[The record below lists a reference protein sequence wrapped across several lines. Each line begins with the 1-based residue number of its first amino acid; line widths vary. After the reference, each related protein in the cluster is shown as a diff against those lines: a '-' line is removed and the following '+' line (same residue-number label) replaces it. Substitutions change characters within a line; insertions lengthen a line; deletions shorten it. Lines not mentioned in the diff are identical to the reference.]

1 MHFNASI
8 ADTCH
13 TSILGPYG
21 NAWSIY
27 HDVWRSRYNSRRCTL
42 TLPLQTRVALPFW
55 GRYGNAWSIHHDVWR
70 SRYYSRGCTL
80 TLPLQTRVALPFWG
94 RYGNAWSIHHD
105 VWRSRYYS
113 RGCTLTLQ
121 WDLFFAAKLLFT
133 CPQVELYRDM
143 GGCAEWTSVKRESG
157 PSVGILCMRTYT
169 QDHSS
174 NTYWTIEQ
182 PFWGCSR
189 CCWTFSQS
197 LGLTMKKLQVA
208 APLRHN
214 SRWSQPSQLIQ
225 SEVKHPKF
233 ALIQLEVG
241 HRPCFV
247 QRNWTLWR
255 LGGRSDCVQY
265 TGCFPLFCKS
275 QGRKQMQTWSFV
287 FLFGWRRFKLRS
299 VSGETDTTP
308 CTWGLDISLV

>member
-1 MHFNASI
+1 M
-8 ADTCH
+8 
-13 TSILGPYG
+13 
-21 NAWSIY
+21 
-27 HDVWRSRYNSRRCTL
+27 
-42 TLPLQTRVALPFW
+42 
-55 GRYGNAWSIHHDVWR
+55 
-70 SRYYSRGCTL
+70 
-80 TLPLQTRVALPFWG
+80 
-94 RYGNAWSIHHD
+94 
-105 VWRSRYYS
+105 
-113 RGCTLTLQ
+113 
-121 WDLFFAAKLLFT
+121 FFAAKLLFT

-143 GGCAEWTSVKRESG
+143 GGCAEWTSLKRESG

-189 CCWTFSQS
+189 CCWTFSQR